1 MITLL
6 LAIIY
11 AAFIS
16 LGLPDILLGAAW
28 PVMEQDLN
36 VPLSFGGLL
45 FMIISCGTILSSLL
59 SDKIT
64 RRLGAGLV
72 TAISVGLTAM
82 ALFGFSISRNY
93 AQLCLMAVPFGLGAG
108 AIDAAL
114 NNYVALHFTG
124 RHMNWLHACWGI
136 GATVGPYV
144 MSYALGAGIGWRSG
158 YGIVSVLQLVLT
170 LVLFLSLPLWKK
182 RQQTNEGDAD
192 YEAPIG
198 LRDAVK
204 IRGVKSILLAMFGY
218 CMIETTA
225 GMWTSSFLVEH
236 RHIDTQTAAAFASLF
251 YIGITVGRIIS
262 GFLSDRLGD
271 KKMIRIGGGLILCGL
286 ALIALPLPTH
296 YLVLG
301 GLVLLGLGCAPVYP
315 AVIHSTPTHF
325 GRENSHAIVGIQ
337 MASAYT
343 GATVMPPIFGL
354 IAQYVHIGL
363 FPLYMGVGAL
373 LVIGLTERVNRMDRD

>member
-72 TAISVGLTAM
+72 TAISVGLTAV

-158 YGIVSVLQLVLT
+158 YGIVSTLQLVLT

-225 GMWTSSFLVEH
+225 GMWTSTYLVEH

-271 KKMIRIGGGLILCGL
+271 KKMIRIGGGLILSGL